1 MNNETNIS
9 RNSRIDILR
18 ALSMFMI
25 IICHFIY
32 HGIRHVVKED
42 TFPDLGFSASLT
54 GEINFFFC
62 QLLGYLTNIGP
73 NLFVLITGYFLIKP
87 RKFRYATQKALH
99 LWLVTVF
106 YSLTSLL
113 VVYLLTSGKNFAYK
127 DLIDS
132 LLPLWSRQYWFMS
145 MYIPLLLLS
154 PFLAT
159 GASALEK
166 RDYQRLLLVL
176 FILNFVLN
184 GIGYGAIFLGPIPLP
199 FYIFVFLIGG
209 YFRLYGCQTRYS
221 QYGIYIYLFGYLALA
236 IAGTIIQ
243 LHFVPAGIF
252 PHIKGMANNSIT
264 LFMSVLVFGWVIS
277 RPQKDTCIGQ
287 WAIRINP
294 YILAVYLIHDN
305 PHVRPLL
312 WNNLI
317 APRNYIQKPY
327 LILYCFLS
335 SIVIFCIGLGVEWLR
350 TTISNLLS
358 IYIIG
363 SHVRKNN
370 K

>member
-9 RNSRIDILR
+9 RNSQIDILR

-32 HGIRHVVKED
+32 HGIRHVLEED

-113 VVYLLTSGKNFAYK
+113 VVSLLTSGKVFSYK
-127 DLIDS
+127 ELIDC
-132 LLPLWSRQYWFMS
+132 LLPLYSRQYWFMS

-184 GIGYGAIFLGPIPLP
+184 GIGYGALFLGPIPLP

-209 YFRLYGCQTRYS
+209 YLRLYGCQTRYS

-236 IAGTIIQ
+236 IVQTIIQ
-243 LHFVPAGIF
+243 LHFAPTGIF

-277 RPQKDTCIGQ
+277 RTQKDTRIGQ
-287 WAIRINP
+287 WAIKINP

-305 PHVRPLL
+305 PHIRPLL

-317 APRNYIQKPY
+317 VPRKYIQQFY
-327 LILYCFLS
+327 LIPYCLLLS
-335 SIVIFCIGLGVEWLR
+335 CLIFGLCLGVEWFR
-350 TTISNLLS
+350 TTISNLLFTCIS
-358 IYIIG
+358 G
-363 SHVRKNN
+363 SHIRK
-370 K
+370 KQ

>member
-9 RNSRIDILR
+9 RNSQIDILR

-32 HGIRHVVKED
+32 HGIRHVVEED

-113 VVYLLTSGKNFAYK
+113 VVSLLTSGKVFSYK
-127 DLIDS
+127 ELIDC
-132 LLPLWSRQYWFMS
+132 LLPLYSRQYWFMS

-184 GIGYGAIFLGPIPLP
+184 GIGYGALFQVLSRFLFIFLFFLLVVIYAFMAVKPDTVNTEFIFICSVTSRQQQFKPL
-199 FYIFVFLIGG
+199 FNY
-209 YFRLYGCQTRYS
+209 
-221 QYGIYIYLFGYLALA
+221 
-236 IAGTIIQ
+236 
-243 LHFVPAGIF
+243 
-252 PHIKGMANNSIT
+252 T
-264 LFMSVLVFGWVIS
+264 L
-277 RPQKDTCIGQ
+277 
-287 WAIRINP
+287 
-294 YILAVYLIHDN
+294 
-305 PHVRPLL
+305 LL
-312 WNNLI
+312 LEFSHTL
-317 APRNYIQKPY
+317 R
-327 LILYCFLS
+327 
-335 SIVIFCIGLGVEWLR
+335 EWLI
-350 TTISNLLS
+350 T
-358 IYIIG
+358 
-363 SHVRKNN
+363 V
-370 K
+370 